1 MNFPPRAI
9 SLRLPAVVDNCN
21 FAHRVRGETYI
32 PCEKF
37 ITAAPGRGGPASCR
51 NNLMGRRL
59 RTAPSLTEDSCTPI
73 RIYRHR
79 RMTSALC

>member
-9 SLRLPAVVDNCN
+9 SLRLPAIVDNCH

-37 ITAAPGRGGPASCR
+37 ITAAPCRGGSASCR
-51 NNLMGRRL
+51 NNLVGRAQITDGPGR
-59 RTAPSLTEDSCTPI
+59 SLKIHALPFVPI
-73 RIYRHR
+73 G
-79 RMTSALC
+79 AAA

>member
-21 FAHRVRGETYI
+21 FARRVWRETYH

-37 ITAAPGRGGPASCR
+37 ITAAPGRGSSASCR
-51 NNLMGRRL
+51 NNFMGRAQITDGPGR
-59 RTAPSLTEDSCTPI
+59 SLKIHALPFVPI
-73 RIYRHR
+73 G
-79 RMTSALC
+79 AAA